1 MKEVGRD
8 VLNDKEERG
17 KLVDFVGNNHLRRAA
32 SGLLYGCV
40 RIYLFTFP
48 WRKNDK
54 GYYSKL
60 G

>member
-40 RIYLFTFP
+40 RVYLCTYLLIYLSLE
-48 WRKNDK
+48 KK
-54 GYYSKL
+54 
-60 G
+60 